1 MIAGRIGAEVVSAY
15 QILLNLMAFV
25 FMIALGIGAATA
37 VLVSEAVG
45 RRAPNDVV
53 KAGWTGIALN
63 AIGMLIAAIV
73 LLLFA
78 EPISRVYT
86 ADVALAALIAS
97 LVWICAIALLPDG
110 TQVVVAYGLR
120 ARSDNWFP
128 TFSHILAYAV
138 AMPLIGY
145 WLAEH
150 EGMGVAGLLF
160 AIFWSSVL
168 SAGVLLARWW
178 ALGKRLPAEVS
189 ASA

>member
-1 MIAGRIGAEVVSAY
+1 
-15 QILLNLMAFV
+15 
-25 FMIALGIGAATA
+25 
-37 VLVSEAVG
+37 
-45 RRAPNDVV
+45 
-53 KAGWTGIALN
+53 
-63 AIGMLIAAIV
+63 
-73 LLLFA
+73 
-78 EPISRVYT
+78 T
-86 ADVALAALIAS
+86 ADLALAALIAS

-120 ARSDNWFP
+120 ARGDNWFP

-138 AMPLIGY
+138 AMPIIGY

-168 SAGVLLARWW
+168 SGGVLLLRWSF
-178 ALGKRLPAEVS
+178 LRKRLPAEVS